1 MIIQG
6 AAFLGGTII
15 ALFVLKQWLAQKM
28 LKGRQQGQTNVFA
41 LQGKYAVV
49 LRDIMPDKP
58 GEVKINGEIW
68 TARANEV
75 ITKGETVEIVVVRGA
90 HVVVKFKTKGT

>member
-1 MIIQG
+1 
-6 AAFLGGTII
+6 
-15 ALFVLKQWLAQKM
+15 
-28 LKGRQQGQTNVFA
+28 
-41 LQGKYAVV
+41 
-49 LRDIMPDKP
+49 MPDKP